1 MDGDAILRLLR
12 EGLLLVLM
20 VSAVPMLVAMAVGL
34 TTSLLQ
40 ATTQIQDQTIGFVPK
55 LIAVF
60 AALALAG
67 PWMLWQVIRF
77 AAAVFET
84 IALIK

>member
-12 EGLLLVLM
+12 EGLLLVLI
-20 VSAVPMLVAMAVGL
+20 VSAVPMIVAMVIGL

-60 AALALAG
+60 AAMALAG
-67 PWMLWQVIRF
+67 PWMLWQVVRF

>member
-67 PWMLWQVIRF
+67 PWMLWQVVRF

>member
-67 PWMLWQVIRF
+67 PWMLWQVVRF

-84 IALIK
+84 IAIIK

>member
-67 PWMLWQVIRF
+67 PWMLWQVVRF
-77 AAAVFET
+77 AAAVFDT

>member
-1 MDGDAILRLLR
+1 MDADAILRLLR
-12 EGLLLVLM
+12 EGLLLVLT
-20 VSAVPMLVAMAVGL
+20 VSAVPMLVAMAIGL

-67 PWMLWQVIRF
+67 PWMLWQVVRF
-77 AAAVFET
+77 AAAVFDT

>member
-1 MDGDAILRLLR
+1 MDPDAILRLLR

-20 VSAVPMLVAMAVGL
+20 VSAVPMLVAMAIGL

-55 LIAVF
+55 LVAVF
-60 AALALAG
+60 GALALAG
-67 PWMLWQVIRF
+67 PWMLWQVVRF
-77 AAAVFET
+77 TAVIFES